1 MYRGGEKVT
10 ELEEVY
16 KRYFKDVYLF
26 VYSLSKNQHI
36 AEDITSETFLK
47 VMQSIDTFEG
57 KSDIKVWL
65 FQIAKNTYY
74 SYLRKNKR
82 VVPTEEFHKEI
93 DDTNLEKKILDKDES
108 MRIHKIL
115 HMLPDPYKEVFS
127 LRMFGELSYK
137 EIGEVFGK
145 TDNWACVT
153 FYRAKKKI
161 KEKMR
166 ENK

>member
-1 MYRGGEKVT
+1 MT
-10 ELEEVY
+10 EMEEIY

-47 VMQSIDTFEG
+47 AIDSLDSFKG

-65 FQIAKNTYY
+65 FQIAKNSYY
-74 SYLRKNKR
+74 SYLRKNKHIEQ
-82 VVPTEEFHKEI
+82 TEKLPKET
-93 DDTNLEKKILDKDES
+93 DDKNIEKKIIDKEES
-108 MRIHKIL
+108 MSVHKIL
-115 HMLPDPYKEVFS
+115 HSLSDPYKEVFT

-137 EIGEVFGK
+137 EIGEIFGK

-153 FYRAKKKI
+153 FYRARKKI
-161 KEKMR
+161 NEEMR
-166 ENK
+166 EIK

>member
-10 ELEEVY
+10 ELEEIY

-47 VMQSIDTFEG
+47 AMHSLDSFKGE
-57 KSDIKVWL
+57 SDIKVWL

-74 SYLRKNKR
+74 SYLRKNKP
-82 VVPTEEFHKEI
+82 VVPTGEFYKEI
-93 DDTNLEKKILDKDES
+93 DNTNLEKKMIDRNES

-115 HMLPDPYKEVFS
+115 HTLPAPYKEVFS

-137 EIGEVFGK
+137 EIGEIFEK

-153 FYRAKKKI
+153 FYRARKKI

-166 ENK
+166 EIK